1 MYQVLC
7 QYTLYF
13 DFSEKLGQNVEMV
26 YRVGEMVLFQM
37 FAFQMQFMSKHSL
50 LSDIGLTERIKSA
63 EKLDLEVN
71 KRQQDINCMKML
83 IVA

>member
-1 MYQVLC
+1 
-7 QYTLYF
+7 
-13 DFSEKLGQNVEMV
+13 
-26 YRVGEMVLFQM
+26 M
-37 FAFQMQFMSKHSL
+37 FAFQTQFMSKHSL

>member
-1 MYQVLC
+1 
-7 QYTLYF
+7 
-13 DFSEKLGQNVEMV
+13 
-26 YRVGEMVLFQM
+26 
-37 FAFQMQFMSKHSL
+37 MSKHSL